1 MRHILLALVFL
12 LTAAV
17 CAPAAEKTFSQFAVD
32 LPDGWADAL
41 EAAGVAFYRM
51 AGPTVRFVTS
61 FATTVDDVAGVLGVL
76 RGLHRSTEP
85 VAGGV

>member
-1 MRHILLALVFL
+1 MDAGTDEMTEDGTVVPGGIPHHA
-12 LTAAV
+12 
-17 CAPAAEKTFSQFAVD
+17 
-32 LPDGWADAL
+32 GWADAL

-61 FATTVDDVAGVLGVL
+61 FATTADDVAGVLGVL
-76 RGLHRSTEP
+76 RGLRRSTEP